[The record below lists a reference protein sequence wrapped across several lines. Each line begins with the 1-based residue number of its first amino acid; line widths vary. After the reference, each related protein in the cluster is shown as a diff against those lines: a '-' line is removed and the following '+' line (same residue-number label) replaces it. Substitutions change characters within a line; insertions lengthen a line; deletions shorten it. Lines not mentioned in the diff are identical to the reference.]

1 MRFILAQNVPQ
12 LMAAQAAWPQ
22 TTLKY
27 MYLIT
32 ASLKDTF
39 IPSYYI
45 YGKASSPETKRQNG
59 NSVKEKGD
67 GRE

>member
-1 MRFILAQNVPQ
+1 
-12 LMAAQAAWPQ
+12 MAAQAAWPQ